1 MCPPLEMR
9 RDSRR
14 FTRLETAA
22 GPDFGRRAVDGK
34 VVQPMGTFV
43 MYIDHA
49 GEYRWYLMA
58 NNNEKI
64 ADSAE
69 GYKAREDCE
78 HGIKLMKRL
87 APKAKVQG
95 PARVETL
102 IEQ

>member
-1 MCPPLEMR
+1 MR

-22 GPDFGRRAVDGK
+22 GPDFGRRVVDGK

-43 MYIDHA
+43 MYIDQA

-69 GYKAREDCE
+69 GYKGREDCE

-87 APKAKVQG
+87 APKAKIQG